1 MEMLPEVEP
10 ELEEAELQEEEA
22 EQEEEEGGEDGGL
35 SELRELEETL
45 AKVQI
50 APSAAQLLDPKA
62 EADSSK
68 LPVSYRENSAKEKLL
83 QTMADN
89 FNCQYSYLYPDRT
102 PLLLC
107 PLNECGVQ
115 KFVSTTLRPTLL
127 PYPEIY
133 HWQGC
138 ASFIS
143 DFLSLQPLDPP
154 VDLPKKLCSPTWTLR
169 TQKGTCF
176 EFSTL
181 LCSLLLGAGYNAY
194 CVSGYAMKEM
204 CLLNQ
209 NRQECPLLKP
219 QVKKAV
225 VQQKEEKT
233 KYTVKPPHDLYSRF
247 EKRQEQKRQEEA
259 RVALLSQQQEAQRLQ
274 EERERPPPDPLLGL
288 RVHCW
293 VLVLS
298 GNREVPENFFI
309 DPLAGQSYPTTSEK
323 FLGIESIWN
332 HQNYWVNMQ
341 DCRFGCT
348 EMTFDLGNPVKWEY
362 LLRGSTSHN
371 ILLNSDTKTQNDQ
384 EDEEEEDEETEEV
397 FEMPPSWVSR
407 IHISQEDMESRYPGG
422 TKLIQYRQATVEKF
436 APYLMKDGLITR
448 LTTYNDLDCT
458 HPNTV
463 TEWYKHRHDHLDER
477 ELEKATGLTTEHF
490 RPGRSYALKCHRYV
504 TLIPETERQMDFY
517 SRFRVDDLASRVETP
532 SEMTETFENRPDFLY
547 HRQVVYDKQVLSFEP
562 AENAKQVRR
571 PIKKVVEKFHRDHS
585 KAASEDVAKRVF
597 LLSEDQIQVTY
608 HLEEDRSI
616 PAWRNFIKPRDWQ
629 NTFTPQLASSFQVDP
644 RDEPDKEL
652 FLYEALMA
660 LMAEEKNVLTGIQ
673 DSEEEVRAI
682 LDARQQEESGI
693 TLQISI
699 YDTARNEKARMYI
712 EELKR
717 LAEEELLNKEE
728 KELDILAPFLAKL
741 GNPASLTREQVQQLV
756 ADCLAEMKQR
766 LVDRANLIQAR
777 FEKETQELQ
786 QKQQWYQKNQL
797 TMTQEDEDAYLAYCS
812 DAMFRIH
819 VVKLRLNRHKDKA
832 PQMYLALRDKLRRD
846 PRLIQHLW

>member
-50 APSAAQLLDPKA
+50 APSA

-138 ASFIS
+138 ANVISIISFCC
-143 DFLSLQPLDPP
+143 L
-154 VDLPKKLCSPTWTLR
+154 
-169 TQKGTCF
+169 KGTCF

-219 QVKKAV
+219 QVK
-225 VQQKEEKT
+225 EEKR

-247 EKRQEQKRQEEA
+247 EKRQEQNRQEEA

-274 EERERPPPDPLLGL
+274 EVERERPPPDPLLGL

-384 EDEEEEDEETEEV
+384 EDEEEEDVCT
-397 FEMPPSWVSR
+397 
-407 IHISQEDMESRYPGG
+407 QYMESRYPGG

-463 TEWYKHRHDHLDER
+463 TEWYKDRHDHLDER

-547 HRQVVYDKQVLSFEP
+547 HRQVVYDKQVLPFEP

-597 LLSEDQIQVTY
+597 LLKEDQIQVTY

-616 PAWRNFIKPRDWQ
+616 PAWRI
-629 NTFTPQLASSFQVDP
+629 SSNLV
-644 RDEPDKEL
+644 
-652 FLYEALMA
+652 
-660 LMAEEKNVLTGIQ
+660 TGRTH
-673 DSEEEVRAI
+673 SLHSWPPPFRLVRAI

-699 YDTARNEKARMYI
+699 YDTARNEK
-712 EELKR
+712 KR

-797 TMTQEDEDAYLAYCS
+797 TMAKEDEDAYLAYCS